1 MSLLILNL
9 YQCYAEDFGHYLAG
23 LIEGDGC
30 FSRYT
35 VFIVFNILDASL
47 AYYIKGRLGYGT
59 VSKIKSMNQLDLP
72 IQKKYQIYRLNIRYS
87 PNKSVSS
94 WVLI

>member
-1 MSLLILNL
+1 
-9 YQCYAEDFGHYLAG
+9 
-23 LIEGDGC
+23 
-30 FSRYT
+30 
-35 VFIVFNILDASL
+35 
-47 AYYIKGRLGYGT
+47 
-59 VSKIKSMNQLDLP
+59 MNQLDLP